1 MEDKGAL
8 GQPKT
13 PNIAVENDGRTIS
26 VQVLEFK
33 TSLLEAVEELHI
45 HRVWCLTFASLFW
58 LYTVCKN
65 GIVAVLLEKTKL
77 GM

>member
-13 PNIAVENDGRTIS
+13 PNIAIENDGRTIS

-45 HRVWCLTFASLFW
+45 HRVWSLTFASVF
-58 LYTVCKN
+58 
-65 GIVAVLLEKTKL
+65 
-77 GM
+77 